1 MQGFTSAPKEL
12 AAKSDFLKTPG
23 KDRINFR
30 ISAVSIMAAT
40 PDSGNKGHVRK
51 LLGPS
56 SKCNYLSSQV
66 HITKDDILASQGYI
80 PAFVLAKSKGLE
92 APCEDINA

>member
-23 KDRINFR
+23 KNRINFR
-30 ISAVSIMAAT
+30 ISAVSIMTAT
-40 PDSGNKGHVRK
+40 PDSGNKGDVWK

-56 SKCNYLSSQV
+56 SKCNHLSSYHISLKTIFWQV
-66 HITKDDILASQGYI
+66 
-80 PAFVLAKSKGLE
+80 KGIFRPL
-92 APCEDINA
+92 C